1 MRVSPSTDFPDD
13 RLGTPGIRWLAPP
26 ETKMR
31 RAVGAPQEVT
41 LERGRE
47 VLYKGNPCWLVK
59 LQGYDSPEAVDEL
72 RGHRLLV
79 PSSERPPLEDEDE
92 FYVQDLVGLR
102 VLMHA
107 DGSPAGTVTD
117 IFDGTG
123 THDVLQIE
131 VPGRPTYMLPFA
143 RELVPV
149 VDLAAGVMRIEPPE
163 GLLDL
168 AVSGPDPDEDGAG
181 EGGAGESGAG
191 EAAPRRRRRRRQR
204 KGGVAEAAPALL
216 AGPPEGGERSA

>member
-1 MRVSPSTDFPDD
+1 M
-13 RLGTPGIRWLAPP
+13 
-26 ETKMR
+26 
-31 RAVGAPQEVT
+31 
-41 LERGRE
+41 
-47 VLYKGNPCWLVK
+47 K

-123 THDVLQIE
+123 ASGVSCWWEAPVWVGVVDG
-131 VPGRPTYMLPFA
+131 VPVPRIGATQAFICTSPKPLLPF
-143 RELVPV
+143 LSCQP
-149 VDLAAGVMRIEPPE
+149 
-163 GLLDL
+163 
-168 AVSGPDPDEDGAG
+168 STK
-181 EGGAGESGAG
+181 SY
-191 EAAPRRRRRRRQR
+191 PRRD
-204 KGGVAEAAPALL
+204 P
-216 AGPPEGGERSA
+216 